1 MPNPIDVIWEAA
13 SMPDPA
19 LRDDEMD
26 KMWADFGRTVHRNLM
41 SPDLLSMLNRACL
54 TCSNHIEL
62 ATMVRTFLLTGA
74 MSHER
79 PQRK

>member
-1 MPNPIDVIWEAA
+1 MSTEPIFKSAVSADSALAA
-13 SMPDPA
+13 
-19 LRDDEMD
+19 DELD

-41 SPDLLSMLNRACL
+41 HPDLLTALNRACL

-62 ATMVRTFLLTGA
+62 AAMVRAFLLTGA